1 MATNR
6 TRMRNSLSVKLE
18 GLRTEV
24 QAALRPTAHAG
35 SIVFYEEMRVRAP
48 VASGTLRDSIY
59 RAHVANK
66 SSPERQVYQVGPNIK
81 KAKHWAWAEFG
92 HWVYNAQGADGRFL
106 PSKSD
111 KSKRVR
117 KPPGNFTAVHD
128 LPGALAE
135 PYFAPAVPYIRPT
148 FDARGTAA
156 VSAMKVRFAEVLKE
170 RGVVK

>member
-18 GLRTEV
+18 GLKTEV

-35 SIVFYEEMRVRAP
+35 SIVFYDEMKIRAP
-48 VASGTLRDSIY
+48 VASGKLRDSIY
-59 RAHVANK
+59 RAHVAGK
-66 SSPERQVYQVGPNIK
+66 SNDQRQVYQVGPNTS
-81 KAKHWAWAEFG
+81 KAPHWYVVEFG
-92 HWVYNAQGADGRFL
+92 HWLYNAQGDNGYYLR
-106 PSKSD
+106 SKSD
-111 KSKRVR
+111 KKARV
-117 KPPGNFTAVHD
+117 KNPPAGAKAVHN
-128 LPGALAE
+128 LPGALDE
-135 PYFAPAVPYIRPT
+135 PVFVPAVPYIRPT